1 MGKLTVRDIVKMKGK
16 ERIVMV
22 TAYDYPTA
30 RIADEAGVDVIL
42 VGDSLGMVVLG
53 YESTLPVTM
62 DDMIRH
68 TRAVARATPRA
79 LVVGDMPFG
88 SYEPSNSK
96 AIESA
101 IEFARAG
108 ADAVKLEGG
117 SEYSD
122 RVKSIVEAGIP
133 VMGHIGLTPQRVLR
147 LGGYRP
153 QGRRVSEARELLRD
167 AEELEAAGAFSL
179 VIEFTAEEVAARIT
193 ERISIPTICIGSGRM
208 CDGQV
213 LVLHDILG
221 LSDDPPPF
229 AKRYINLREL
239 AVKALREFKED
250 VKSGRFPGEEHV
262 VHAKERIEL

>member
-1 MGKLTVRDIVKMKGK
+1 MGRVKARDIVKMKGK
-16 ERIVMV
+16 EKIVMV

-30 RIADEAGVDVIL
+30 RIVDEAGVDVIL

-53 YESTLPVTM
+53 YESTLPVTLE
-62 DDMIRH
+62 DMIIH
-68 TRAVARATPRA
+68 TRAVARARPRA

-88 SYEPSNSK
+88 SYEPSDSK
-96 AIESA
+96 AVESA

-122 RVKSIVEAGIP
+122 RVRSIVRAGIP
-133 VMGHIGLTPQRVLR
+133 VMGHIGLTPQRMLR

-153 QGRRVSEARELLRD
+153 QGRRASEARELLRD
-167 AEELEAAGAFSL
+167 AEEIEAAGAFSL
-179 VIEFTAEEVAARIT
+179 VIEFTAEEVAAKIT
-193 ERISIPTICIGSGRM
+193 ERLSIPTICIGSGRK

-221 LSDDPPPF
+221 LSTHTPPF
-229 AKRYINLREL
+229 AKRYADLWST
-239 AVKALREFKED
+239 AVKAVKEYRD
-250 VKSGRFPGEEHV
+250 EVKKGVFPGEEHV
-262 VHAKERIEL
+262 VHAKEEIDI